1 MDNKA
6 LALKIAEIADTKKA
20 KDILIIDIAEKS
32 GFADY
37 FVLAT
42 AASVR
47 QIDALADEI
56 EDKLAEDG
64 LLVKHI
70 EGEAESGWVLMDY
83 GDIIVNLFSVEQR
96 DRYSI
101 EKVWSDC
108 DRVDYTPKED

>member
-1 MDNKA
+1 MDSKA
-6 LALKIAEIADTKKA
+6 LALRIAEIADAKKA
-20 KDILIIDIAEKS
+20 KDILIIDIGEKS
-32 GFADY
+32 GFADF

-47 QIDALADEI
+47 QIDALSDEI

-64 LLVKHI
+64 LLVTHV
-70 EGEAESGWVLMDY
+70 EGEGDSGWVLLDY

-96 DRYSI
+96 DRYQI
-101 EKVWSDC
+101 EKVWGDC